1 MCVNLTTKVFV
12 VPHSRLR
19 KDPTFTSMYCPQC
32 SQEQVGGEMRF
43 CSRCGFPLTIVSQLV
58 ANGGA
63 LAGFDTE
70 GKRQLTPRERG
81 VRWGALLMIISAVL
95 FPIVLLF
102 AAMKHD
108 AIVLLLPVFLVFLV
122 GMARLLYA
130 KLLQPDTPVQ
140 KEIPSAAG
148 QRMAQELNSAH
159 RLGLPANQSVPVSA
173 WRQPIDTS
181 EMAQPP
187 SVTDNT
193 TKLLSDEAEL
203 KR

>member
-1 MCVNLTTKVFV
+1 
-12 VPHSRLR
+12 
-19 KDPTFTSMYCPQC
+19 MYCPQC
-32 SQEQVGGEMRF
+32 SQEQAAEEMRF

-63 LAGFDTE
+63 LAGFDAE
-70 GKRQLTPRERG
+70 GKRQLTPREKG

-108 AIVLLLPVFLVFLV
+108 AVVLLLPVFLVFLV

-130 KLLQPDTPVQ
+130 KLLQPNTPVQ

-148 QRMAQELNSAH
+148 ERMAQQLNSEH
-159 RLGLPANQSVPVSA
+159 RLGLLASQSVPVSA

-193 TKLLSDEAEL
+193 TQLLSDEAEL

>member
-1 MCVNLTTKVFV
+1 
-12 VPHSRLR
+12 
-19 KDPTFTSMYCPQC
+19 
-32 SQEQVGGEMRF
+32 
-43 CSRCGFPLTIVSQLV
+43 
-58 ANGGA
+58 
-63 LAGFDTE
+63 
-70 GKRQLTPRERG
+70 
-81 VRWGALLMIISAVL
+81 MIISAVL

-108 AIVLLLPVFLVFLV
+108 AIVMLVPVFLIFLV

-130 KLLQPDTPVQ
+130 KLLQPNTPVQ

-148 QRMAQELNSAH
+148 QRMAQELNSGH
-159 RLGLPANQSVPVSA
+159 RLGSSANQSVPVGA

-193 TKLLSDEAEL
+193 TKLLGDEAEL